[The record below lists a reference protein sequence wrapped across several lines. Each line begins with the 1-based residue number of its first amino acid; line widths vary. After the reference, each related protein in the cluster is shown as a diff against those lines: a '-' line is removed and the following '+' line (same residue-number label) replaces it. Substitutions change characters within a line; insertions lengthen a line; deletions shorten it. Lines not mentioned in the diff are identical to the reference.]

1 MAAVRTKRDNPE
13 GRLQRAICQHL
24 MLAGVPGMIYFSV
37 PNEAR
42 RSIPVA
48 MDLKAKGLRAGV
60 SDLVIFKDGCA
71 FCLEVKAKGE
81 KQSEK
86 QQDFERDCIL
96 AGVPYAC
103 VDNIDAAICQ
113 LRTWQVIRPLARAA

>member
-1 MAAVRTKRDNPE
+1 MKPKRDNPE
-13 GRLQRAICQHL
+13 GRLQRAIVQHL
-24 MLAGVPGMIYFSV
+24 MLAGVPGMIFFSV
-37 PNEAR
+37 PNESK

-60 SDLVIFKDGCA
+60 SDLVILKDGA
-71 FCLEVKAKGE
+71 AYCLEVKAKGE

-86 QQDFERDCIL
+86 QLLFEMDCGF
-96 AGVPYAC
+96 AGVPYAV

>member
-1 MAAVRTKRDNPE
+1 MKPKRDNPE
-13 GRLQRAICQHL
+13 GRLQRAIVQHL

-60 SDLVIFKDGCA
+60 SDLVIFRDGRA
-71 FCLEVKAKGE
+71 YCLEVKAKGE
-81 KQSEK
+81 KPTKK
-86 QQDFERDCIL
+86 QFEFADGCL
-96 AGVPYAC
+96 AAGIDYAW